1 MTSKAQ
7 SETQT
12 ARREAEYA
20 GMAEAFERREFSEE
34 ELEAMRK
41 TRRTTPR

>member
-1 MTSKAQ
+1 MSSDPTA
-7 SETQT
+7 ETHRT
-12 ARREAEYA
+12 YMSRELEE
-20 GMAEAFERREFSEE
+20 MAEAFERREFSEE